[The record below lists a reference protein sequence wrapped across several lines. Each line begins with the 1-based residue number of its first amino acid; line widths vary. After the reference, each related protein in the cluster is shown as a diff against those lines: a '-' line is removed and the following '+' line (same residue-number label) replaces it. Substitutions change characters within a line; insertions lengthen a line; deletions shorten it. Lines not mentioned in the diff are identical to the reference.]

1 MVESTKDPGRTTKCM
16 VEESLSGLM
25 VVNIRASM
33 SMIKKKDMENSVGL
47 MEDVIADSGKMENK
61 MEKVLTEIKRE
72 LKRMVFGSMG
82 KKLSGLIDKLDLI
95 FFAII

>member
-1 MVESTKDPGRTTKCM
+1 MVENTKDHGKTTKCM
-16 VEESLSGLM
+16 AEESLSGLM